1 MTSDMGTG
9 EQSDIRL
16 FLDSL
21 DITKDNWKND
31 AERWILMKIESVRS
45 ESRVARFSIG
55 DVDSG
60 SLSSTCVKSSECS
73 DTSTQTE
80 VDDVPRAE
88 SEQTIKSL
96 DEILQEWD
104 SGKALS
110 AFDALRL
117 VKRGIVK
124 CRELESRLDAET
136 AIFVRRSCVAPG
148 ILNHLPY
155 QNYDYKY
162 VTNSCCE
169 NVIGYMPLP
178 VGVAGPVPINGHE
191 FYIPMATT
199 EGALVASTNRGC
211 SAIKRSGGVSA
222 HVIDEKMTRAP
233 VVKFPK
239 ASDAFALK
247 KWLMV
252 PKNFAIIKA
261 EFESTSRFTQLQRV
275 EVAIDGNLAFVRF
288 VASTGDAMGMNM
300 VSKGSSLAM
309 QLLKQQFPSME
320 LLALSGNY
328 CVDKKAAAINW
339 IEGRG
344 RSVVADCTLPAGV
357 VVSVLKTTPKKMAEA
372 AQSKLQSGSARA
384 VCIGGS
390 NAHAANIVAAIFLAT
405 GQDPAQVVSSSMC
418 STRMEETSEGD
429 LYVSCTMPCVEVG
442 TVGGGTILR
451 PQNECL
457 QMLSCAGPSITT
469 AGEHANRLAEIICS
483 TVLAGEL
490 SLMAALVTD
499 QLVSSHMKLNRSRL
513 QLYPSTPSLSLP
525 TTRSPVESPASVL
538 GKTPKKD
545 ARVRRTTLK
554 VECSNIL

>member
-1 MTSDMGTG
+1 C
-9 EQSDIRL
+9 
-16 FLDSL
+16 
-21 DITKDNWKND
+21 KD
-31 AERWILMKIESVRS
+31 A
-45 ESRVARFSIG
+45 
-55 DVDSG
+55 
-60 SLSSTCVKSSECS
+60 
-73 DTSTQTE
+73 STQT
-80 VDDVPRAE
+80 VADDVLQAE
-88 SEQTIKSL
+88 PAEQSSKSL
-96 DEILQEWD
+96 SEVSREWND
-104 SGKALS
+104 GKAVS

-136 AIFVRRSCVAPG
+136 AIFVRRSYVAPSV
-148 ILNHLPY
+148 LNHLPY
-155 QNYDYKY
+155 QNYDYNY

-169 NVIGYMPLP
+169 NVIGYMPIP
-178 VGVAGPVPINGHE
+178 TGVAGPIPINGHE

-211 SAIKRSGGVSA
+211 NAVKHSGGVSA

-233 VVKFPK
+233 VVKFPS
-239 ASDAFALK
+239 ASGAFELK
-247 KWLMV
+247 KWLNI
-252 PKNFAIIKA
+252 PENFAVVKA
-261 EFESTSRFTQLQRV
+261 EFESTSRFTELRNI

-300 VSKGSSLAM
+300 VSNSLAM
-309 QLLKQQFPSME
+309 NLLKQKFPSMQ

-339 IEGRG
+339 IDGRG
-344 RSVVADCTLPAGV
+344 RSVVADCILPASV
-357 VVSVLKTTPKKMAEA
+357 VASVLKTTPKKMVEA

-384 VCIGGS
+384 VCIGGN
-390 NAHAANIVAAIFLAT
+390 NAHAANIVTAIFLAT
-405 GQDPAQVVSSSMC
+405 GQDCAQVISSSMC

-457 QMLSCAGPSITT
+457 QMLSCAGPSLPTPG
-469 AGEHANRLAEIICS
+469 AHANRLAEIICS

-490 SLMAALVTD
+490 SLMAALITD
-499 QLVSSHMKLNRSRL
+499 QLVSTSHSYLFACITSNKWMAT
-513 QLYPSTPSLSLP
+513 QQ
-525 TTRSPVESPASVL
+525 PVENPSPLVGNSSR
-538 GKTPKKD
+538 KD
-545 ARVRRTTLK
+545 VRVKRTTLK